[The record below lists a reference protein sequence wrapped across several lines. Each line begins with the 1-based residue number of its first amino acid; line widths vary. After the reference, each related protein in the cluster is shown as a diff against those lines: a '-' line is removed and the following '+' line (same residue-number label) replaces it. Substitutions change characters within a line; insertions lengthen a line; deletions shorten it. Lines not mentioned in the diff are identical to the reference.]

1 MVRVGRV
8 QRHCCL
14 TRCGLCCPG
23 KCLEPERG
31 PSPVGCWSAQIA
43 TLALHSIYSG
53 QSSFDLRRQ
62 GLSDDVSVQATE
74 VFADGTQKVF
84 VGDR

>member
-1 MVRVGRV
+1 MGR
-8 QRHCCL
+8 R
-14 TRCGLCCPG
+14 
-23 KCLEPERG
+23 
-31 PSPVGCWSAQIA
+31 SAQVI

-62 GLSDDVSVQATE
+62 GLSDDVSVQAAE
-74 VFADGTQKVF
+74 VFANGAQKVF

>member
-1 MVRVGRV
+1 M
-8 QRHCCL
+8 
-14 TRCGLCCPG
+14 
-23 KCLEPERG
+23 
-31 PSPVGCWSAQIA
+31 GCRSAQVI

-62 GLSDDVSVQATE
+62 GLSDDVSIEAAE
-74 VFADGTQKVF
+74 VLADAAQKVF

>member
-1 MVRVGRV
+1 MAHMGRV

-14 TRCGLCCPG
+14 TRCGLCCLD

-31 PSPVGCWSAQIA
+31 PTPMSRRSAQVT

-53 QSSFDLRRQ
+53 QSSFNLRRQ
-62 GLSDDVSVQATE
+62 RLSDDVSIEAAE
-74 VFADGTQKVF
+74 VLADGTQKVF

>member
-1 MVRVGRV
+1 MCRRM
-8 QRHCCL
+8 
-14 TRCGLCCPG
+14 
-23 KCLEPERG
+23 
-31 PSPVGCWSAQIA
+31 AQVT

-62 GLSDDVSVQATE
+62 RLSDDVSVEATE
-74 VFADGTQKVF
+74 VLADSAQKVF

>member
-1 MVRVGRV
+1 MGR
-8 QRHCCL
+8 R
-14 TRCGLCCPG
+14 
-23 KCLEPERG
+23 
-31 PSPVGCWSAQIA
+31 SAQVT

-62 GLSDDVSVQATE
+62 GLSDDVSIEAAE
-74 VFADGTQKVF
+74 VLADGAQKVF